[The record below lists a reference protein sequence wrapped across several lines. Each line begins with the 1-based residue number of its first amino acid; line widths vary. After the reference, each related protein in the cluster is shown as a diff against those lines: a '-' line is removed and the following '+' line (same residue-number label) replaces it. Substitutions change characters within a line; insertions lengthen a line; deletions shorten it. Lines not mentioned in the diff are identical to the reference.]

1 MRARQI
7 SRELALLA
15 LSQLPTRPDRLAKQD
30 LQNLVLAAVRTLTT
44 EAHEALETAAMEL
57 DRGHQQLLK
66 SETQA
71 AQVDSA
77 RVMVQAAIVQVQ
89 AALNRLGAALDFP
102 ERIQLANQANVRT
115 YALEILEH
123 LQANRAEID
132 QLLEASLVDWQ
143 VQRLVRID
151 RDLLRITTT
160 EILYLGIPERIAI
173 NEAVEL
179 AKIYSD
185 EDGHRFINGVLRR
198 VVQEI
203 KARPSV
209 GGVSAGPQGG

>member
-1 MRARQI
+1 MKARQI

-15 LSQLPTRPDRLAKQD
+15 LSQLPASPDRLAKQE
-30 LQNLVLAAVRTLTT
+30 LQNLVLAAVRTLTA

-71 AQVDSA
+71 AQVESA
-77 RVMVQAAIVQVQ
+77 RVMIQAAIEQVQ
-89 AALNRLGAALDFP
+89 TALNRLGSAIDFP
-102 ERIQLANQANVRT
+102 ERIQLANQTNVRA
-115 YALEILEH
+115 YALEILER

-132 QLLEASLVDWQ
+132 AILEASLVDWQ

-151 RDLLRITTT
+151 RDLLRIAIT
-160 EILYLGIPERIAI
+160 EMLYLGTSERIAI

-179 AKIYSD
+179 AKLYGD

-198 VVQEI
+198 VVQQI
-203 KARPSV
+203 QSRPPVGSV
-209 GGVSAGPQGG
+209 PTVTSDG

>member
-1 MRARQI
+1 MKARRI

-15 LSQLPTRPDRLAKQD
+15 LSQLPSNPERLAKQD

-57 DRGHQQLLK
+57 DRGNEQLLK

-71 AQVDSA
+71 AHLDSA
-77 RVMVQAAIVQVQ
+77 RVMVQAAIAQVQ
-89 AALNRLGAALDFP
+89 AALNRLGAAIDFP
-102 ERIQLANQANVRT
+102 ERIQLANQADVRA
-115 YALEILEH
+115 YALEILTH
-123 LQANRAEID
+123 LHANRTEID
-132 QLLEASLVDWQ
+132 QLLEVSLVDWQ

-151 RDLLRITTT
+151 RDLLRIAIT
-160 EILYLGIPERIAI
+160 EMHYLGTSERIAI

-179 AKIYSD
+179 AKLYGD

-198 VVQEI
+198 VVQQLQ
-203 KARPSV
+203 KRPPV
-209 GGVSAGPQGG
+209 GGVPAGS

>member
-15 LSQLPTRPDRLAKQD
+15 LSQLPSSPERLVKQE
-30 LQNLVLAAVRTLTT
+30 LQNLVLAAVRTLTA

-71 AQVDSA
+71 AHVESA
-77 RVMVQAAIVQVQ
+77 RVMVQAAIEQVQ
-89 AALNRLGAALDFP
+89 AALNRLGAAIDFP
-102 ERIQLANQANVRT
+102 ERIQLANQANVRA
-115 YALEILEH
+115 YALEILERLH
-123 LQANRAEID
+123 ANQAEID

-151 RDLLRITTT
+151 RDLLRIATT
-160 EILYLGIPERIAI
+160 EMLYLGTPERIAI

-179 AKIYSD
+179 AKLYGD

-198 VVQEI
+198 VVQQI
-203 KARPSV
+203 QSRSPV
-209 GGVSAGPQGG
+209 GGVQTVMSDG